1 MLLIISIIVWEFVMV
16 LDVIRFKGYSLKSV
30 LFLKGLSFIIFFI
43 KFKIIVCSK
52 EEKLY

>member
-1 MLLIISIIVWEFVMV
+1 MV
-16 LDVIRFKGYSLKSV
+16 LDATRFKGYSLKSA
-30 LFLKGLSFIIFFI
+30 LSLKGLGFITLFI